1 MKRRSGFM
9 LIELLVVIT
18 VGSVMMGI
26 AVGLLYTL
34 MQMDGKSRESSQD
47 LAGLARLAEQFRAD
61 VHAASAWTPLGQ
73 SAPQG
78 AGYPGW
84 KLQCTGDWEIEYHAK
99 EGTLFRTETAGG
111 QARSRESYHL
121 PAGAVAAI
129 QSPEPAAVPGLL
141 RLDIVSDKSLPVKA
155 GVRPRRIE
163 AVLGMNHRYSQSPGI
178 RNR

>member
-34 MQMDGKSRESSQD
+34 MQMDGKSRESTQD
-47 LAGLARLAEQFRAD
+47 LSGIARLAEQFRAD
-61 VHAASAWTPLGQ
+61 VHAASAWMPLEQ
-73 SAPQG
+73 PSQG

-84 KLQCTGDWEIEYHAK
+84 KLQCTGDREIEYHAK
-99 EGTLFRTETAGG
+99 QGTLYRTETAGG

-121 PAGAVAAI
+121 PAGTVVAI

-141 RLDIVSDKSLPVKA
+141 CLDIVPDRSLPVNA
-155 GVRPRRIE
+155 GARPRCIE
-163 AVLGMNHRYSQSPGI
+163 AVLGMNHRYAQSPGM
-178 RNR
+178 RSR